1 MKIIK
6 SIPKNDGFYM
16 PAEFSPHYGCIM
28 IWPERGDSWQY
39 GGYEARKAFIK
50 AAEIIAKSEKLTVL
64 ASEAQYNNARA
75 VLAENIRVVELST
88 DDSWARDTAPTFV
101 TNGKTIR
108 GIDWN
113 FNAWGGLVDGLYFP
127 WERDRQLAR
136 KLCDLYDVDVYDER
150 DFILEGGSIH
160 SNGAGTILTTE
171 ECLLSEGRNSH
182 MTKAEIEQKLKD
194 TLGAEKSFGYHMEYI
209 MMKPTDT
216 LIISVLLSPK
226 QMLFLRGLM
235 MKTTHN
241 ISFLQLVLKLSK
253 IPQPQTAGKLLSINC
268 PCLSPYSSPNTNVK
282 VLTLWT
288 AYRQEQQTSDLPHLM

>member
-194 TLGAEKSFGYHMEYI
+194 TLGAEKIIWLPYGIYNATNEGY
-209 MMKPTDT
+209 
-216 LIISVLLSPK
+216 
-226 QMLFLRGLM
+226 
-235 MKTTHN
+235 TTWYEFTKE
-241 ISFLQLVLKLSK
+241 IL
-253 IPQPQTAGKLLSINC
+253 A
-268 PCLSPYSSPNTNVK
+268 
-282 VLTLWT
+282 
-288 AYRQEQQTSDLPHLM
+288 EQGI

>member
-171 ECLLSEGRNSH
+171 ECLLSEGRNTH

-194 TLGAEKSFGYHMEYI
+194 TLGA
-209 MMKPTDT
+209 
-216 LIISVLLSPK
+216 
-226 QMLFLRGLM
+226 
-235 MKTTHN
+235 
-241 ISFLQLVLKLSK
+241 
-253 IPQPQTAGKLLSINC
+253 
-268 PCLSPYSSPNTNVK
+268 
-282 VLTLWT
+282 
-288 AYRQEQQTSDLPHLM
+288 

>member
-113 FNAWGGLVDGLYFP
+113 FNAWEVLLT
-127 WERDRQLAR
+127 
-136 KLCDLYDVDVYDER
+136 
-150 DFILEGGSIH
+150 DFIFLGSVTA
-160 SNGAGTILTTE
+160 SLQESFVTSTTLMYTMREILSLRVALFIQTA
-171 ECLLSEGRNSH
+171 L
-182 MTKAEIEQKLKD
+182 
-194 TLGAEKSFGYHMEYI
+194 
-209 MMKPTDT
+209 
-216 LIISVLLSPK
+216 VL
-226 QMLFLRGLM
+226 
-235 MKTTHN
+235 
-241 ISFLQLVLKLSK
+241 FLQLK
-253 IPQPQTAGKLLSINC
+253 
-268 PCLSPYSSPNTNVK
+268 NVF
-282 VLTLWT
+282 
-288 AYRQEQQTSDLPHLM
+288 